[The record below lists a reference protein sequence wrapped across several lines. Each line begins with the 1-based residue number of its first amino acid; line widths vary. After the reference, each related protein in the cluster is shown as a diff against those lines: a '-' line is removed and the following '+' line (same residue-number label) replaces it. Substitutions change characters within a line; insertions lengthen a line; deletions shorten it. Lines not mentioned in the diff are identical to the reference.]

1 MSISSVF
8 KNLGE
13 GMPGGQAI
21 AREGVSLVAGTAAGV
36 FATPFVGPVVGIG
49 VGIVG
54 GKVAADFFDKAWVP
68 LAEAQEAFSESGGPG
83 AAMKAARWGR

>member
-1 MSISSVF
+1 
-8 KNLGE
+8 
-13 GMPGGQAI
+13 
-21 AREGVSLVAGTAAGV
+21 
-36 FATPFVGPVVGIG
+36 
-49 VGIVG
+49 VG